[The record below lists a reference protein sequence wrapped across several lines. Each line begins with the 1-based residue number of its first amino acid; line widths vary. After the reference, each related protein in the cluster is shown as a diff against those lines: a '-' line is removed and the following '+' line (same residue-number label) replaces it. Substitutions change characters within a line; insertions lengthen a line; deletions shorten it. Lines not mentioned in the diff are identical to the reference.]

1 MNKPTDAELKAM
13 WQLHAADIGGIFCY
27 ALAVLQ
33 RWGQPSGAGEAAEHY
48 RNAIASACE
57 GWTMP
62 DGLRKHLETALWS
75 LPTQAQAGAVT
86 DAQVLAAVRVVSPSL
101 FRHGLQPLP
110 NDGANTAAQM
120 RKEADTVRK
129 MLEAAHGIKGENH
142 DR

>member
-1 MNKPTDAELKAM
+1 MTDKQTPTDAERKAM

-27 ALAVLQ
+27 ARAVLQ

-75 LPTQAQAGAVT
+75 PPAPYPAQSVQRSAICDEHYLGNSWSDVINAV
-86 DAQVLAAVRVVSPSL
+86 
-101 FRHGLQPLP
+101 
-110 NDGANTAAQM
+110 
-120 RKEADTVRK
+120 
-129 MLEAAHGIKGENH
+129 EAAHGIKGENH